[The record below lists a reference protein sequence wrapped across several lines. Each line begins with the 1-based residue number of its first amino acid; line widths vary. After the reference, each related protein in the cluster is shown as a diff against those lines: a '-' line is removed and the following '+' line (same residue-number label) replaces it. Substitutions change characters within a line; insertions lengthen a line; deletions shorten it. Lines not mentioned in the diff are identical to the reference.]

1 MVFAD
6 YNLIK
11 LNSTTHNSSGHPL
24 HKIISLMKKKLVI
37 HQFWLHAELCGQVVL
52 ELYRPPL
59 LSHFSLHVTFLLFT
73 NIEMG

>member
-24 HKIISLMKKKLVI
+24 HKIISLMKKKTRDTSVLASRGVVWTGCPRVI
-37 HQFWLHAELCGQVVL
+37 S
-52 ELYRPPL
+52 PPPPFAFL
-59 LSHFSLHVTFLLFT
+59 TSCNFSFVY
-73 NIEMG
+73 